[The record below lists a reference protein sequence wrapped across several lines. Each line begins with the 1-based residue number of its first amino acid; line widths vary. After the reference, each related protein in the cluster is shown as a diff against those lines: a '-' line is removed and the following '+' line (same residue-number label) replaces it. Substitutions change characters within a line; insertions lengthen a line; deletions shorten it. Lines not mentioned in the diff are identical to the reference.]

1 MTFRKMLALPIA
13 LLVTASTLSAFQA
26 KPVDITGKWSGTF
39 TRSTGQQ
46 AGAYLDLKQ
55 KGAELTGTAGPR
67 PEEQLTISKGKV
79 TTVKGVTSVTFEATE
94 PNGNLIKFDL
104 KLVEERLKGAVVTE
118 VNGEKRE
125 ATLDVG
131 RTK

>member
-13 LLVTASTLSAFQA
+13 LLVTASALSAFQA

>member
-1 MTFRKMLALPIA
+1 MPFRKMLALPLA
-13 LLVTASTLSAFQA
+13 LLVAAATLSAFQA
-26 KPVDITGKWSGTF
+26 KPVDLTGKWSGTF
-39 TRSTGQQ
+39 SRSTGQQ
-46 AGAYLDLKQ
+46 AGAYLELKQ

-94 PNGNLIKFDL
+94 PNGNVIKFDL
-104 KLVEERLKGAVVTE
+104 KLVEGRLKGAVVTE

>member
-13 LLVTASTLSAFQA
+13 LLVTASALSAFQA

-94 PNGNLIKFDL
+94 PNGNVIKFDL
-104 KLVEERLKGAVVTE
+104 KLVEEHLKGAVVTE

>member
-13 LLVTASTLSAFQA
+13 LLVTASALSAFQA

-94 PNGNLIKFDL
+94 PNGNVIKFDL